1 MSKFRPGRTCALALS
16 LPLAALALPQP
27 AAARA
32 PEPRLGEVTR
42 QLGNP
47 ETQQAMAAVLAGLAN
62 AMLQM
67 DVSALGNAAEAIGDK
82 RAAKRFRKGTTLA
95 DVAGRDARDM
105 PDEIRR
111 KAPAMM
117 GAMAGM
123 AGAMEAMLPELAKV
137 AEQMK
142 GTVGGA
148 LPDDEP
154 VGPDTPAAGEAT
166 EE

>member
-1 MSKFRPGRTCALALS
+1 MLNSRLALAAA
-16 LPLAALALPQP
+16 LPLAALSLAQP
-27 AAARA
+27 AAAKPAERA
-32 PEPRLGEVTR
+32 LGDVSRT
-42 QLGNP
+42 LGNP
-47 ETQQAMAAVLAGLAN
+47 DTQEAFAGVLASLAT

-67 DVSALGNAAEAIGDK
+67 DVSSLGKAAEAMGDK
-82 RAAKRFRKGTTLA
+82 PTARRLRKGTTLA
-95 DVAGRDARDM
+95 DVAGPDARDL
-105 PDEIRR
+105 PRDIRR

-142 GTVGGA
+142 AA
-148 LPDDEP
+148 LPAGLPGDAPFDPDEP
-154 VGPDTPAAGEAT
+154 PAGEAT

>member
-1 MSKFRPGRTCALALS
+1 MLKSRLALAAA
-16 LPLAALALPQP
+16 LPLAALALSQP
-27 AAARA
+27 AAAKPAERQ
-32 PEPRLGEVTR
+32 LGEVSR

-47 ETQQAMAAVLAGLAN
+47 ETQEAMAAVLSAMTR

-67 DVSALGNAAEAIGDK
+67 DVSALGNAAEAMGDK
-82 RAAKRFRKGTTLA
+82 HGARKFRKGTTLA
-95 DVAGRDARDM
+95 DLAGRDARDL
-105 PDEIRR
+105 PQDIRR
-111 KAPAMM
+111 KAPAVM

-142 GTVGGA
+142 QA
-148 LPDDEP
+148 LPAGLPEDAPFDPDEP
-154 VGPDTPAAGEAT
+154 PAGEAT